1 MRKYLSIVG
10 ISRNLIDELGI
21 KENFDSNEITEL
33 DGVIEQLHLE
43 KYFTI
48 DSIEILPLN
57 SLIDE
62 LKKQKV
68 VKSANF
74 HIKLQK
80 GINWENFIETFELD
94 VKNQCEKEF
103 RAIINNK
110 IAENSLITE
119 NEIEEH
125 TKAFIGLQK
134 WC

>member
-1 MRKYLSIVG
+1 LRKYLSIVG

-80 GINWENFIETFELD
+80 GINWENFIETFE
-94 VKNQCEKEF
+94 
-103 RAIINNK
+103 
-110 IAENSLITE
+110 
-119 NEIEEH
+119 IER
-125 TKAFIGLQK
+125 
-134 WC
+134 